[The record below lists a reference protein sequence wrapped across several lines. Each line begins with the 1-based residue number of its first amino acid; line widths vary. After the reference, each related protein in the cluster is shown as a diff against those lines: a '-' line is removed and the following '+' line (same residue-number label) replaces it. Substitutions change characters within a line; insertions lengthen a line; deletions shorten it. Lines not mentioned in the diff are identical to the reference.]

1 MGIKFK
7 IPKSLKVIKKITG
20 DSRYKNKSLAKSLK
34 LEE

>member
-1 MGIKFK
+1 MGIKVR
-7 IPKSLKVIKKITG
+7 IPKGLKVIKEVTD

>member
-1 MGIKFK
+1 MGIKAK
-7 IPKSLKVIKKITG
+7 IPKSLKVIKEVTD

>member
-1 MGIKFK
+1 MEIKVR
-7 IPKSLKVIKKITG
+7 IPKSLKVIKEVTG

>member
-1 MGIKFK
+1 MGTKVK
-7 IPKSLKVIKKITG
+7 IPKSLKVIKEVTD